1 MVAKKMKSR
10 EVGNLMTEENILVV
24 VELVRT

>member
-24 VELVRT
+24 LELVRT

>member
-10 EVGNLMTEENILVV
+10 EVGNLMTEENFLVI

>member
-10 EVGNLMTEENILVV
+10 EVGNRMTEENILVV